1 MRFKPL
7 LLSLLSFSA
16 LAELDHVQPSSWWIG
31 MQHKDVQ
38 IMLHGNDIG
47 DDKVRVSYPGVALID
62 VQHSDNNNY
71 LFVTLRISDDAE
83 PGKVGITLDSDT
95 AWVDLLEREPGSAQ
109 RQGFNNSDVIYLITP
124 DRFANGDSTNDEV
137 ADLKE
142 GKNREHVGGR
152 HGGDIQGIID
162 HLDYLDDMG
171 YTQLWLMP
179 VLENDQA
186 SYSYHGYSTT
196 DYYRID
202 PRYGSNG
209 LYRQLSDQL
218 AKRNMGLI
226 KDVILNHIGSEHW
239 WMKDM
244 PASDWINHGGK
255 FVGTNHRRE
264 TMHDP
269 HAAPGEAAGFKD
281 GWFVPSMPDLNQ
293 RNPLLATYLIQ
304 NSIWWIETAKLS
316 GIRLDTYSYPD
327 SAFLSE
333 YTRRVMQEYP
343 NFSMV
348 GEEWSTNPA
357 IVSYWQRGT
366 KRHDGYQS
374 ALSSL
379 MDFPLQDAVVKG
391 LTAPET
397 WSSGISSIYQTLAN
411 DFVYGNASDLVVFPD
426 NHDMSRIFS
435 QLNEDIALTKMA
447 LAFYATT
454 RGTPQYFY
462 GTEILMKNP
471 GTDDHGVIRS
481 DFPGGWPDD
490 KVNGFNGKGLTAEQ
504 AEMQAWLRQLLN
516 WRKTSAAVTSGK
528 LVHYIPYDGTYVY
541 FRVADK
547 QRVMVVLN
555 KGQARTIPMSY
566 FHAMLGDAKQGK
578 DVMLGSDVALSGDLA
593 LDAKSVRI
601 IEF

>member
-1 MRFKPL
+1 
-7 LLSLLSFSA
+7 
-16 LAELDHVQPSSWWIG
+16 
-31 MQHKDVQ
+31 
-38 IMLHGNDIG
+38 
-47 DDKVRVSYPGVALID
+47 
-62 VQHSDNNNY
+62 
-71 LFVTLRISDDAE
+71 
-83 PGKVGITLDSDT
+83 
-95 AWVDLLEREPGSAQ
+95 
-109 RQGFNNSDVIYLITP
+109 
-124 DRFANGDSTNDEV
+124 
-137 ADLKE
+137 
-142 GKNREHVGGR
+142 
-152 HGGDIQGIID
+152 
-162 HLDYLDDMG
+162 
-171 YTQLWLMP
+171 
-179 VLENDQA
+179 
-186 SYSYHGYSTT
+186 
-196 DYYRID
+196 
-202 PRYGSNG
+202 
-209 LYRQLSDQL
+209 
-218 AKRNMGLI
+218 
-226 KDVILNHIGSEHW
+226 
-239 WMKDM
+239 
-244 PASDWINHGGK
+244 
-255 FVGTNHRRE
+255 
-264 TMHDP
+264 
-269 HAAPGEAAGFKD
+269 
-281 GWFVPSMPDLNQ
+281 MPDLNQ

-411 DFVYGNASDLVVFPD
+411 DFVYGNANDLVVFPD

-504 AEMQAWLRQLLN
+504 AGMQAWLRQLLN
-516 WRKTSAAVTSGK
+516 WRKTSAAVTSGE

-555 KGQARTIPMSY
+555 KGQARTVPMSY